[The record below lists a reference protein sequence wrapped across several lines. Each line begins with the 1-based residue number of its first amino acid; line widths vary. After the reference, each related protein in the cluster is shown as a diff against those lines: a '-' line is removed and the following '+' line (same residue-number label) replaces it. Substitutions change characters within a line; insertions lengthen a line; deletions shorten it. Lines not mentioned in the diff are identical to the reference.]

1 MTILLKDLEMPIR
14 ARNVAAKLGVA
25 NLDDLR
31 KLTEAD
37 VLAVKGAGVTIW
49 KQISETCEMF
59 AAPVAPKTRKLPRKP
74 SQHAKPKKRETVSV
88 AVSDEQV
95 RKMVAK
101 AVDPSKVTY
110 DALVGAFARFNET
123 LFEGRLPPVM
133 LVLHRKKNA
142 HGYFWADQ
150 WKGRDGDQKVD
161 EIALNPETM
170 GRTVPEVLST
180 LVHEMTHLEQQH
192 FGKPGKNGH
201 HNKEWGDL
209 MDRVGLTPRGVGK
222 CEGKRTG
229 RTISHDILEGGPF
242 DLEVKAMIEEG
253 IDLSYIANSFN
264 VVKEK
269 KRDRSKVKHTC
280 PDCDAN
286 VWCKEGMHVVC
297 GDCDRQM
304 EEA

>member
-1 MTILLKDLEMPIR
+1 MNYPLEDLELSVR
-14 ARNVAAKLGVA
+14 ASNVAKKLGVTD
-25 NLDDLR
+25 LDGLR
-31 KLTEAD
+31 KLTKED
-37 VLAVKGAGVTIW
+37 VMAVKGAGIRVWQNIAEVCAN
-49 KQISETCEMF
+49 IPAE
-59 AAPVAPKTRKLPRKP
+59 APVT
-74 SQHAKPKKRETVSV
+74 
-88 AVSDEQV
+88 
-95 RKMVAK
+95 
-101 AVDPSKVTY
+101 VDPSKVTY
-110 DALVGAFARFNET
+110 DALVGAFARFNEK

-142 HGYFWADQ
+142 HGYFWAQQ
-150 WKGRDGDQKVD
+150 WKGRTGDATVD

-229 RTISHDILEGGPF
+229 RTVSHDILEGGPF
-242 DLEVKAMIEEG
+242 DLECKAMIDEG

-264 VVKEK
+264 KTTVK

-280 PDCDAN
+280 PECEAN

-304 EEA
+304 GEA